1 MEIKIKSIVKED
13 QKNKDSRL
21 VVYFQFI
28 EDGKIVTT
36 VNTYYNEEMIEKLL
50 KSEIKK
56 IKDEQFTAEKE
67 KIQAIINKILEE
79 V

>member
-1 MEIKIKSIVKED
+1 MEIKVKGIVKED

-28 EDGKIVTT
+28 EDGKIIATT
-36 VNTYYNEEMIEKLL
+36 NTYYDEKEIEEFL
-50 KSEIKK
+50 KKEIQK
-56 IKDEQFTAEKE
+56 IKNEQFTAEKE
-67 KIQAIINKILEE
+67 KIQKIINKILQE